1 MGFRSLGYRKRSA
14 PVARMSINN
23 DSFYFLFRVQL
34 KVQINLQH
42 LMLVCLEVPAYRQH
56 LLNSFHWAQAYQ
68 WQGGESVMECIQIGY
83 AS

>member
-1 MGFRSLGYRKRSA
+1 
-14 PVARMSINN
+14 
-23 DSFYFLFRVQL
+23 
-34 KVQINLQH
+34 LQH

-68 WQGGESVMECIQIGY
+68 WQGGESVKECIQIGY